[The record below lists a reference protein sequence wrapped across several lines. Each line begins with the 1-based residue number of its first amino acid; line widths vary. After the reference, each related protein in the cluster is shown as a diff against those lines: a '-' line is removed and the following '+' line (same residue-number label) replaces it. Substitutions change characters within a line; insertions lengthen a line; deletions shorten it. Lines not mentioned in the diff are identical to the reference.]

1 MSYVSTPYI
10 VKANTI
16 IFNQWTHIAL
26 LWPDDDARCE
36 QEEIE
41 KPMLEDML
49 NSCNDNLCRIF
60 H

>member
-1 MSYVSTPYI
+1 
-10 VKANTI
+10 VKANAI